1 MEYPLEGIR
10 ILEWG
15 IFHAGPGGSAILGD
29 LGAEVIRMEQRGKGD
44 PIRHR
49 SRFGQASFSVPGER
63 NLLFE
68 ASNRNKKSIT
78 IDFNKE
84 KGREIVYRLIPY
96 FDIFSTNLRRRTVD
110 KMRMTYP
117 MLSGFNPRLIVEFS

>member
-1 MEYPLEGIR
+1 MEYPLQGIR

-15 IFHAGPGGSAILGD
+15 ISRAGPEGSAILGD

-49 SRFGQASFSVPGER
+49 SRFGQASFSLPGER

-78 IDFNKE
+78 KE
-84 KGREIVYRLIPY
+84 KGREIVYCLIPY
-96 FDIFSTNLRRRTVD
+96 FDVFSTNLRRRTVD
-110 KMRMTYP
+110 KTGMTYP
-117 MLSGFNPRLIVEFS
+117 ILSGFNPRLIVEFG